1 MRYIIA
7 IITGVAVVLA
17 GCQPSRDD
25 VLADAAQRQAE
36 VLRQAEAKQTLQA
49 FGGTLVGKDEGEWGG
64 EVAFRE
70 PDGNTYTV
78 IADNS
83 HGIFAMPYGV
93 VALTGLAHLGIN
105 RGAIHTLSRS
115 ADSRVEA
122 KLLVKLPGAP
132 CDVIREGNQ
141 ITMRSEERS
150 VGKECVS
157 TSRSRWSP
165 YN

>member
-70 PDGNTYTV
+70 DRKSVVEGKSV
-78 IADNS
+78 S
-83 HGIFAMPYGV
+83 VRVVLGGGGIMKKK
-93 VALTGLAHLGIN
+93 
-105 RGAIHTLSRS
+105 R
-115 ADSRVEA
+115 
-122 KLLVKLPGAP
+122 
-132 CDVIREGNQ
+132 
-141 ITMRSEERS
+141 
-150 VGKECVS
+150 KEKK
-157 TSRSRWSP
+157 
-165 YN
+165 